1 MEFQIKQIRKNNRQ
15 IHKANILKGGNKKL
29 NQAVYVVKGFRLFD
43 KVKYNNQECFIFGRR
58 SSGYFDL
65 RKLDG
70 TSIHKSANFKQ
81 LKIIQKRNSLL
92 TERRWAI
99 PTLN

>member
-1 MEFQIKQIRKNNRQ
+1 MPCKEAKARKLLKNNL
-15 IHKANILKGGNKKL
+15 AILVKKEPFIIQLMFECENKTQDITL
-29 NQAVYVVKGFRLFD
+29 GV
-43 KVKYNNQECFIFGRR
+43 
-58 SSGYFDL
+58 DL

>member
-1 MEFQIKQIRKNNRQ
+1 ME
-15 IHKANILKGGNKKL
+15 
-29 NQAVYVVKGFRLFD
+29 V
-43 KVKYNNQECFIFGRR
+43 FITLGV
-58 SSGYFDL
+58 DL

-70 TSIHKSANFKQ
+70 TSIHKSANFRQ

>member
-1 MEFQIKQIRKNNRQ
+1 MFKCE
-15 IHKANILKGGNKKL
+15 NKTQDITL
-29 NQAVYVVKGFRLFD
+29 GV
-43 KVKYNNQECFIFGRR
+43 
-58 SSGYFDL
+58 DL